1 MFACLEVR
9 TYMGMGETWQL
20 IKIRHFHVAF
30 KLVCG
35 SRTYYILY
43 IRTYVNS
50 AKYRSCILCEVTRK
64 TFIYTVQGHSV
75 TYVCIMIALLK
86 GIL

>member
-1 MFACLEVR
+1 MFACLEVH
-9 TYMGMGETWQL
+9 TYMVMGETWQL
-20 IKIRHFHVAF
+20 LKIRHFHVAF

-43 IRTYVNS
+43 IHTYVNL
-50 AKYRSCILCEVTRK
+50 AKYRRCILSEVSRK

-75 TYVCIMIALLK
+75 TNV
-86 GIL
+86 